1 MSLILLSYLIIPN
14 YFIYRSAPRNPRHT
28 LPQGLFIQVFTAIAF
43 LVFNMFDD
51 LTSWH
56 WFSFVLGNVWTY
68 AVYKQLFGYGVWET
82 LWRVVL
88 ALVCAHLLALLFL
101 GIDFIYHLIQT
112 GDYNY
117 VDGFKLFIKLLNR
130 MLTNSDV

>member
-1 MSLILLSYLIIPN
+1 
-14 YFIYRSAPRNPRHT
+14 
-28 LPQGLFIQVFTAIAF
+28 
-43 LVFNMFDD
+43 MFDD

-112 GDYNY
+112 GDYNF

-130 MLTNSDV
+130 MLTNSDYRPRSCHLLFIASVIALRMGNQIPSVRPLNKKFCLISQPL